1 MCRILKLYFGRLIK
15 SVETMDNEKRVKESN
30 IERFGP
36 QKLSYNEI
44 LEMELSK
51 INEYIRLLTQPER
64 ARVFASARA

>member
-1 MCRILKLYFGRLIK
+1 
-15 SVETMDNEKRVKESN
+15 MDHDKRKRESD

-51 INEYIRLLTQPER
+51 IKEYISLLTQPER
-64 ARVFASARA
+64 TRVFASARA